1 MLNCFCGE
9 GVLINDPVKVDSKQD
24 DRFFAVFSMF
34 ISREPYTQGWMIQQ
48 IKEHRKTGMIFIGA
62 ITQAGKTSERA
73 LKTLRRG
80 DMISFY
86 GPLTRVKNGEDL
98 LGVRIERFEKIAS
111 NCIKNDYRNI
121 QKTQTMMR
129 SPQQS
134 QDRPQYTEQKT
145 ESRYNGYQRKPDKE
159 ILDDTEFNFE
169 QADES

>member
-1 MLNCFCGE
+1 
-9 GVLINDPVKVDSKQD
+9 
-24 DRFFAVFSMF
+24 
-34 ISREPYTQGWMIQQ
+34 
-48 IKEHRKTGMIFIGA
+48 
-62 ITQAGKTSERA
+62 
-73 LKTLRRG
+73 
-80 DMISFY
+80 MISFY